1 MEMLIKY
8 SLKIVKKL
16 QFAWFKSFFMSKYK
30 IKKNQLI
37 GSPDA
42 ETDDLLLAAFIS
54 IDNLQ
59 EILDTKNQKS
69 ILLGRTGSGK
79 SAILKYLAENCD
91 NVKSIDPESMSLRFL
106 SNSTI
111 LRYFDSIGVNLNLFY
126 KVLWKHVFIVEL
138 LKMYFDENSTFK
150 KHNFFDRLKAS
161 IGHGKKTN
169 ARKDKAIKYME
180 TWSNDFWQQ
189 TEILIKTFE
198 KNIQEKFIASLNID
212 AEAIKF
218 GFADEKFR
226 NENFVYEAKQKA
238 ESIISNSQVL
248 ELLDIVEIM
257 KDDLF
262 LDHQRKYYI
271 LIDDLDTEWIE
282 DSLRLELIGA
292 MVDVIKEF
300 RQLPGIKI
308 VISLRENLNE
318 IVFSKHQHKGS
329 QREKLK
335 PLYSSL
341 EWTSIELKELVDK
354 RLLLLSE
361 NEFNINV
368 AFNQIRRGNKKG
380 LDYVLERTFYRPRD
394 IISFMNHMIEN
405 ANDKTSFSSDIMSKA
420 EPSYSIERFQAL
432 EDEWFENYG
441 KISEVCGFLR
451 GINNGFKLKTISEN
465 KFAELYVEDIDTN
478 LFKGELLNAIQDW
491 KKNTINFISF
501 QKKLMY
507 ILYRIGIL
515 GVKKGPDFPTA
526 FYFTKEVIIE
536 KSDISNSCRFYV
548 HPALYSIFKINVIDQ
563 LPEDN

>member
-1 MEMLIKY
+1 
-8 SLKIVKKL
+8 
-16 QFAWFKSFFMSKYK
+16 MSYK
-30 IKKNQLI
+30 IKKSQLI

-42 ETDDLLLAAFIS
+42 ETDELLFAAFIS
-54 IDNLQ
+54 IDNLE
-59 EILDTKNQKS
+59 EIVDTKNQKS

-79 SAILKYLAENCD
+79 SAIIKYLTDKCQH
-91 NVKSIDPESMSLRFL
+91 VKSIDPESMSLRFL

-138 LKMYFDENSTFK
+138 LKMYFDEASAFK
-150 KHNFFDRLKAS
+150 KQTFFERLKS
-161 IGHGKKTN
+161 TIGEGKKSN
-169 ARKDKAIKYME
+169 VRKEKAIKYME

-189 TEILIKTFE
+189 TEILIKSFE

-212 AEAIKF
+212 ADIIKF
-218 GFADEKFR
+218 GFRDEKYR

-248 ELLDIVEIM
+248 ELLDIMEIM
-257 KDDLF
+257 KEDLF
-262 LDHQRKYYI
+262 VDHQRKYYI

-308 VISLRENLNE
+308 IISLRENLNE
-318 IVFSKHQHKGS
+318 IVFAKHQHKGS

-341 EWTSIELKELVDK
+341 EWSADELAELIDK
-354 RLLLLSE
+354 RLRLLSE
-361 NEFNINV
+361 NELSINQ
-368 AFNQIRRGNKKG
+368 AFNQIRRGNKKA

-394 IISFMNHMIEN
+394 VISFMNHMIAN
-405 ANDKTSFSSDIMSKA
+405 ANNKTSFSSDIISKA
-420 EPSYSIERFQAL
+420 EPGYSIERFQAL

-451 GINNGFKLKTISEN
+451 GISNGFKLKSVSEN
-465 KFAELYVEDIDTN
+465 MFAELYVEDQHNI
-478 LFKGELLNAIQDW
+478 FKGELLEALNDW
-491 KKNTINFISF
+491 KRNSINFIGF

-507 ILYRIGIL
+507 ILFRIGIL
-515 GVKKGPDFPTA
+515 GVKKSPDFPTA

-536 KSDISNSCRFYV
+536 KSDISNNCKFYV
-548 HPALYSIFKINVIDQ
+548 HPALYSIFKINVMDQ

>member
-1 MEMLIKY
+1 
-8 SLKIVKKL
+8 
-16 QFAWFKSFFMSKYK
+16 MSKYR
-30 IKKNQLI
+30 IKKSQLI

-42 ETDDLLLAAFIS
+42 ETDELLIDAFIS
-54 IDNLQ
+54 INNLD
-59 EILDTKNQKS
+59 EILDTRNQKS

-79 SAILKYLAENCD
+79 SAILKYLAKNCE
-91 NVKSIDPESMSLRFL
+91 NVKNIDPESMSLRFL

-111 LRYFDSIGVNLNLFY
+111 LRYFESIGVNLNLFY

-138 LKMYFDENSTFK
+138 LKMHFDETSSFK
-150 KHNFFDRLKAS
+150 KHTFFDRLKSS
-161 IGHGKKTN
+161 IGRGKKTN
-169 ARKDKAIKYME
+169 TRKEKAIAYME

-198 KNIQEKFIASLNID
+198 KSIQEKFMASLNID
-212 AEAIKF
+212 ADVIKF

-226 NENFVYEAKQKA
+226 NENFVFEAKQKA

-257 KDDLF
+257 KEDLF
-262 LDHQRKYYI
+262 VDHQRKYYI

-341 EWTSIELKELVDK
+341 EWSSTELAELVDK
-354 RLLLLSE
+354 RLKLLSE
-361 NEFNINV
+361 NQFDIKQ
-368 AFNQIRRGNKKG
+368 AFNQIRRGNKKA

-394 IISFMNHMIEN
+394 IISFMNHIIEN
-405 ANDKTSFSSDIMSKA
+405 ANDRASFSSDIISKA

-432 EDEWFENYG
+432 EDEWYENYG

-451 GINNGFKLKTISEN
+451 GIDNGFKLKTVSETV
-465 KFAELYVEDIDTN
+465 FAELYVEDN
-478 LFKGELLNAIQDW
+478 GNKYFKGELLAALNDW
-491 KKNTINFISF
+491 KKNTINFIGF

-515 GVKKGPDFPTA
+515 GVKKGPGYPTA

-536 KSDISNSCRFYV
+536 KTDISNNCKFYV
-548 HPALYSIFKINVIDQ
+548 HPALYSMFKINVLAQ

>member
-1 MEMLIKY
+1 M
-8 SLKIVKKL
+8 
-16 QFAWFKSFFMSKYK
+16 
-30 IKKNQLI
+30 
-37 GSPDA
+37 
-42 ETDDLLLAAFIS
+42 
-54 IDNLQ
+54 
-59 EILDTKNQKS
+59 
-69 ILLGRTGSGK
+69 RTGSGK
-79 SAILKYLAENCD
+79 SAILKYLAKNCE
-91 NVKSIDPESMSLRFL
+91 NVKNIDPESMSLRFL

-111 LRYFDSIGVNLNLFY
+111 LRYFESIGVNLNLFY

-138 LKMYFDENSTFK
+138 LKMHFDETSSFK
-150 KHNFFDRLKAS
+150 KHTFFDRLKSS
-161 IGHGKKTN
+161 IGRGKKTN
-169 ARKDKAIKYME
+169 TRKEKAIAYME

-198 KNIQEKFIASLNID
+198 KSIQEKFMASLNID
-212 AEAIKF
+212 ADVIKF

-226 NENFVYEAKQKA
+226 NENFVFEAKQKA

-257 KDDLF
+257 KEDLF
-262 LDHQRKYYI
+262 VDHQSKYYI
-271 LIDDLDTEWIE
+271 LFDDVDTEWIE

-341 EWTSIELKELVDK
+341 EWSSTELAELVDK
-354 RLLLLSE
+354 RLKLLSE
-361 NEFNINV
+361 NQFDIKQ
-368 AFNQIRRGNKKG
+368 AFNQIRRGNKKA

-394 IISFMNHMIEN
+394 IISFMNHIIEN
-405 ANDKTSFSSDIMSKA
+405 ANDRASFSSDIISKA

-432 EDEWFENYG
+432 EDEWYENYG

-451 GINNGFKLKTISEN
+451 GIDNGFKLKTVSETV
-465 KFAELYVEDIDTN
+465 FAELYVEDN
-478 LFKGELLNAIQDW
+478 GNKYFKGELLAALNDW
-491 KKNTINFISF
+491 KKNTINFIGF

-515 GVKKGPDFPTA
+515 GVKKGPGYPTA

-536 KSDISNSCRFYV
+536 KTDISNNCKFYV
-548 HPALYSIFKINVIDQ
+548 HPALYSMFKINVLAQ